1 MQHSARHLSVLQPK
15 CALLGLQR
23 HLCIRQGL
31 CAAPARSQQCAQRRI
46 AARHL
51 GIASACVSM

>member
-15 CALLGLQR
+15 GALLGLQR
-23 HLCIRQGL
+23 NLCVRQGL
-31 CAAPARSQQCAQRRI
+31 SAAPARTQQSAQRRI

-51 GIASACVSM
+51 CTAAAYFSM